1 MSGMKIHNAFLTKR
15 IRQVNSLLH
24 HPSTTIWVVVRL
36 FMSHGTPQ
44 GITTGSQGWR
54 KKELCLSKTLKISSL
69 YIHFQ
74 ENFQYLKSMTI
85 YMIYIRAIPLCWLS
99 TGCQLKEN
107 MNKVVHNFK
116 NFCFVFLK
124 KKKLQ
129 KINILFEIFIIVCGN
144 ENDLWERCSF
154 LVAWNSSEKLN
165 LSYSW
170 YTFQNNIGISTI
182 NFRLKMRKRF
192 LLTQ

>member
-1 MSGMKIHNAFLTKR
+1 MSVMKIHNAFSTKR

-54 KKELCLSKTLKISSL
+54 KKKELCLSKTLKISSL

-116 NFCFVFLK
+116 SFCFFFK
-124 KKKLQ
+124 KSYKKLTFCLRSLLQ
-129 KINILFEIFIIVCGN
+129 YVEMKMTCGKGALFQQLGILLRN
-144 ENDLWERCSF
+144 
-154 LVAWNSSEKLN
+154 
-165 LSYSW
+165 
-170 YTFQNNIGISTI
+170 
-182 NFRLKMRKRF
+182 
-192 LLTQ
+192 